1 MTSSLFFTDCEG
13 PLTINDNAFELA
25 SKFIPRG
32 DHIFTTL
39 SRYDDV
45 LADII
50 QTPNYQAGST
60 LKFIAPFL
68 KAYNVSNQMI
78 QTYSSKH
85 LILVQGTQ
93 SMLSFTQYLLPS
105 YIVSTSYQ
113 QYLQAL
119 CTSIGFDSTHV
130 FATTLDLDAFSIPTT
145 EVKQLQQLRAEIA
158 AFPSIEIPENAES
171 IEEFAPSTQRM
182 IHRLN
187 QIFWIQLPSLISGQ
201 LLQNITLVG
210 GIEKAQK
217 VNVVTSQRKSQL
229 ANVMYV
235 GDSITDA
242 QALRL
247 VREHGGLSVAFN
259 GNRYA
264 LEQANLAIIA
274 ENNYIL
280 ALIASLFYNYGTAY
294 VLKLVHEDRLTNL
307 DHFDLESTLIT
318 DYRRNYPLHEPR
330 ITVLSPDNISS
341 ISTESTEFRR
351 RVRGDAIGQLG

>member
-13 PLTINDNAFELA
+13 PLTTNDNAFELA
-25 SKFIPRG
+25 STFIPQG

-45 LADII
+45 LVDII

-78 QTYSSKH
+78 QTYSSNH
-85 LILVQGTQ
+85 LILIQGTKPL
-93 SMLSFTQYLLPS
+93 LSFTQQLLPS

-130 FATTLDLDAFSIPTT
+130 FATTLDLDAFSIPMK
-145 EVKQLQQLRAEIA
+145 EVKQLQQLRGEIA
-158 AFPSIEIPENAES
+158 AFSSIEIPENAES
-171 IEEFAPSTQRM
+171 LEDFAPSTQRI

-187 QIFWIQLPSLISGQ
+187 QIFWIQLPSMISGQ
-201 LLQNITLVG
+201 LLQSITLIG

-217 VNVVTSQRKSQL
+217 VNAVTSQLKSQL

-274 ENNYIL
+274 ENNFIL
-280 ALIASLFYNYGTAY
+280 ALIAFLFCQYGTAY
-294 VLKLVHEDRLTNL
+294 VLNLVQEDRLTNL
-307 DHFDLESTLIT
+307 DQTDLESTLIT
-318 DYRRNYPLHEPR
+318 DYRRNYASQVPR
-330 ITVLSPDNISS
+330 IAVISLDNFSS
-341 ISTESTEFRR
+341 LNTESTELRR
-351 RVRGDAIGQLG
+351 RVRGAVIGQLG

>member
-1 MTSSLFFTDCEG
+1 MTLSLFFTDCEG

-25 SKFIPRG
+25 STFIPQG
-32 DHIFTTL
+32 DRIFTTL

-78 QTYSSKH
+78 QTYSSNH
-85 LILVQGTQ
+85 LILVQGTKP
-93 SMLSFTQYLLPS
+93 MLSFTQQLLPS

-119 CTSIGFDSTHV
+119 CTFIGFDSTYV
-130 FATTLDLDAFSIPTT
+130 FATTLDLDAFSIPMK
-145 EVKQLQQLRAEIA
+145 EVTQLQQLRAEIA

-171 IEEFAPSTQRM
+171 IEDLSSSTQRI

-187 QIFWIQLPSLISGQ
+187 QIFWIQLPLMISGQ
-201 LLQNITLVG
+201 LLQSITLIG
-210 GIEKAQK
+210 GVEKAQK
-217 VNVVTSQRKSQL
+217 VNAVTSQLKSQL

-242 QALRL
+242 QVLRL

-264 LEQANLAIIA
+264 LEQANLAILA
-274 ENNYIL
+274 ENNFIL
-280 ALIASLFYNYGTAY
+280 ALIACLFCQHGTSY
-294 VLKLVHEDRLTNL
+294 VLNLVQENRLTNL
-307 DHFDLESTLIT
+307 DKTELESTLLT
-318 DYRRNYPLHEPR
+318 DYKRNYASHEPR
-330 ITVLSPDNISS
+330 IAVLSPDNFPSLS
-341 ISTESTEFRR
+341 NESTEFRR
-351 RVRGDAIGQLG
+351 RVRGEAIGQLG